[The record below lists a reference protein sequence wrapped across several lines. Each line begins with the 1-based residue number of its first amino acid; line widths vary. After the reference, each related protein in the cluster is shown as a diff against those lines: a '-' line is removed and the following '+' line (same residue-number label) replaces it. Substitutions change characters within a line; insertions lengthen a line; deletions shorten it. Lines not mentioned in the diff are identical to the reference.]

1 MKHIR
6 KFSGLALVTAG
17 AVVLAGCSGGGGDD
31 SGEAA
36 ELTSLSIMAPYLVTN
51 APAEGNEIQTALEKI
66 AGVELDITWVPNS
79 SYGDKTNI
87 TLAGDDIPQVMII
100 QGKDPG
106 FVRNAEAGAFWD
118 LTEYLDD
125 YPNLKTTFPEV
136 QKAAS
141 VNGKV
146 YGIFRARDVM
156 RTSVIVRKDWLA
168 NVGLEMPKTTDDLA
182 EVAQAFTEQDPDGN
196 GADDTYGLIIP
207 KWPGA
212 IGTSSPY
219 DVIETWFGAG
229 NRWTER
235 DGELVPSFTTDEWL
249 EAVEYEKG
257 LVDAGYVNPD
267 YTTFDSA
274 TWNEPFLNGKGGI
287 IIDVHSRAG
296 VLMSLFKESDP
307 ENFDQYVDITGNLT
321 GPDGELNAQPTTGY
335 SGFLAIPKTN
345 VRTEAELRA
354 VLEVL
359 NKLNSDEAG
368 PLLNNGIEGE
378 TYTLEGDLAVPVAGA
393 PQELTDAVLS
403 YSQLGMNVTGFQG
416 YLPQQASE
424 YEQEMYD
431 KRKEIEASDYEHAV
445 IDQAAPYVSTT
456 YVSKGAQ
463 LDVIVSDA
471 RIQYIA
477 GQIDLKGLKDA
488 VALWRSSG
496 GDDIIAEI
504 NELSSQND

>member
-1 MKHIR
+1 MKNTR
-6 KFSGLALVTAG
+6 RLSALALVTVG
-17 AVVLAGCSGGGGDD
+17 AVALAGCSAGGAAE
-31 SGEAA
+31 GESA

-51 APAEGNEIQTALEKI
+51 APAESNELGAAIEEI

-79 SYGDKTNI
+79 SYGDKMNI
-87 TLAGDDIPQVMII
+87 TLAGDDIPQVMVI

-118 LTEYLDD
+118 LTEFLDD
-125 YPNLKTTFPEV
+125 YPNLKTTLPEV
-136 QKAAS
+136 QTASS

-156 RTSVIVRKDWLA
+156 RSAVIIRKDWLE
-168 NVGLEMPKTTDDLA
+168 NLGLDMPETTDDLQA
-182 EVAQAFTEQDPDGN
+182 VAAAFTEQDPDGN
-196 GADDTYGLIIP
+196 GVDDTYGLIIP

-212 IGTSSPY
+212 IGSNSPY

-249 EAVEYEKG
+249 EAVQYEKG
-257 LVDAGYVNPD
+257 LVDGGYVNPD

-274 TWNEPFLNGKGGI
+274 NWNEPFLNGKGGI
-287 IIDVHSRAG
+287 IIDVHSRAS
-296 VLMSLFKESDP
+296 VLMNLFKDADP
-307 ENFDQYVDITGNLT
+307 EGFDQYVDVTGNLI
-321 GPDGELNAQPTTGY
+321 GPEGEMNAQPTTGY

-359 NKLNSDEAG
+359 DKLNSAEAG

-378 TYTLEGDLAVPVAGA
+378 TYTLDGDLAVAVDDA
-393 PQELTDAVLS
+393 PQELKDAVLS
-403 YSQLGMNVTGFQG
+403 YSQLGMNVRGFQG
-416 YLPQQASE
+416 YLPKQASA

-431 KRKEIEASDYEHAV
+431 KRKAIEAADLEHAV
-445 IDQAAPYVSTT
+445 YDEAAAFVSPT
-456 YVSKGAQ
+456 YTSKGAQ

-477 GQIDLKGLKDA
+477 GQIDLEGLKSA

-496 GDDIIAEI
+496 GDDVIAEI
-504 NELSSQND
+504 NELASQK